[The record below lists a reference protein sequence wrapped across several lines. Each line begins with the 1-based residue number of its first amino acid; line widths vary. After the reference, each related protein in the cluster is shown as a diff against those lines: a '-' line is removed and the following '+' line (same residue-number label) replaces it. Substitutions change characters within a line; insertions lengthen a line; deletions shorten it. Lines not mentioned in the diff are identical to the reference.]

1 MDADERKSRINS
13 ITEAI
18 INSAFQVSNDLGVGF
33 LEKVYENALAMELRR
48 RSVAVAQ
55 QARISVTYEG
65 VVVGD
70 YYADLLVEDCLIVEV
85 KTVRNLDPVHEAQ
98 CINYLR
104 ASGLKLCLLLNF
116 ARTRLSIRRI
126 RYG

>member
-1 MDADERKSRINS
+1 MGMRVEPLN
-13 ITEAI
+13 EL
-18 INSAFQVSNDLGVGF
+18 SAAVIGAAMRVSNVLGCGF

-85 KTVRNLDPVHEAQ
+85 KAVRNLDPAHEAQ

-116 ARTRLSIRRI
+116 ARTRLSIQRI